1 MEKKNSKSIQEEQ
14 QILYLLA
21 QIVEAFPQYTIA
33 QHLAH
38 ITRKKSELLESYH
51 WSNPLLLKK
60 FEGYY
65 NELNQELSQELQNK

>member
-1 MEKKNSKSIQEEQ
+1 MKNNRSIQEEQ

-21 QIVEAFPQYTIA
+21 QIVEAFPQYTIS

-38 ITRKKSELLESYH
+38 ILRKKSEAVEAYH
-51 WSNPLLLKK
+51 WDNALLLKK

-65 NELNQELSQELQNK
+65 DELNQDLSQDFQNK